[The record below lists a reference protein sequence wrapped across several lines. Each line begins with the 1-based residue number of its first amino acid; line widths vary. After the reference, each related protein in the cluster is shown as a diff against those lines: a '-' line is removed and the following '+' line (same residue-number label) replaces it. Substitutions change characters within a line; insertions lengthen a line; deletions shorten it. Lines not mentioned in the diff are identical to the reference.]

1 MARKQTT
8 GITPTPEV
16 GLAPPALVEDLR
28 RLIAEARHSVAA
40 TVNEGL
46 TLLYW
51 RIGKR
56 ILDEVLGRERA
67 AYGRQIV
74 VSLSRQL
81 AEEYGPSFGE
91 KTSCLTGRGR
101 LPASWH

>member
-8 GITPTPEV
+8 GITPKPEV

-28 RLIAEARHSVAA
+28 RLIAEARRSVAA
-40 TVNEGL
+40 TVNAGL

-67 AYGRQIV
+67 A
-74 VSLSRQL
+74 
-81 AEEYGPSFGE
+81 
-91 KTSCLTGRGR
+91 
-101 LPASWH
+101 